1 MSTSIRRQ
9 PATVTE
15 PARDT
20 PVVSECDVL
29 VVGGGPAGL
38 AAAVSA
44 AREGA
49 RVTLVERY
57 SHLGGLASG
66 GHVLVLDDMCN
77 GDEVVV
83 HGICAQLVDRMT
95 AMGLAVAPPE
105 ADRVSSEAAWHRWS
119 RWGVYDYYS
128 RTRPRPITYA
138 VAFDPD
144 GWKRASENI
153 VVESAIEL
161 RLHSWF
167 SAPLLEGNRL
177 TGVVCESKAGRQA
190 IRAGITVDTTGDL
203 DVASRAGAG
212 FTGGN
217 YMLTTVFRLGGVD
230 WDAAECFEVEHPE
243 EHARLDRQARKL
255 LGGSWA
261 LWWLK
266 TPLPGV
272 VWCNCP
278 HMTGYDGARPED
290 LTAAVLEGRRRM
302 DGLVEFAR
310 ARLPGFGNCHVL
322 DVAPQTGVRQTRL
335 LQGEYVVTQEDI
347 SNRTHFADS
356 VARGR
361 DYYTPYRALV
371 PREID
376 QLLVAGRHYSATPEA
391 QKTSR
396 EIPPCMAMGEAAGL
410 AAAMALDGGIDVR
423 AVDVTELQRRLR
435 EHGADP
441 GDRPSTN
448 AGQRGDGGRTEG
460 S

>member
-1 MSTSIRRQ
+1 MSPLERN
-9 PATVTE
+9 TVRE
-15 PARDT
+15 PERTTA
-20 PVVSECDVL
+20 VVAECDVL

-38 AAAVSA
+38 AAAVAA
-44 AREGA
+44 ARNGA
-49 RVTLVERY
+49 RVVLLERY

-77 GDEVVV
+77 GAEIVVT
-83 HGICAQLVDRMT
+83 GICAEIVDRMQ

-105 ADRVSSEAAWHRWS
+105 ADRVSSEAAWRRWS
-119 RWGVYDYYS
+119 RWGLYDYYS
-128 RTRPRPITYA
+128 RQRPRPITYA
-138 VAFDPD
+138 VAFDPE
-144 GWKRASENI
+144 GWKRASEDI
-153 VVESAIEL
+153 VVENEIDL

-167 SAPLLEGNRL
+167 SAPLLEGNRV
-177 TGVVCESKAGRQA
+177 TGVVCETKAGRQA
-190 IRAGITVDTTGDL
+190 VRAGITIDTTGDL

-230 WDAAECFEVEHPE
+230 WETAERFEIEEPE
-243 EHARLDRQARKL
+243 THAGLDREARKI

-278 HMTGYDGARPED
+278 HMTRYDGARPEG

-302 DGLVEFAR
+302 DALVEFVR
-310 ARLPGFGNCHVL
+310 AELPGFAECHVL

-335 LQGEYVVTQEDI
+335 LQGEYVVTRQDI
-347 SNRTHFADS
+347 AERVHFPDS
-356 VARGR
+356 IARGR

-371 PREID
+371 PRQID

-410 AAAMALDGGIDVR
+410 AATMALDASQHVR
-423 AVDVTELQRRLR
+423 HVDVAQLQSRLR
-435 EHGADP
+435 EQGADP
-441 GDRPSTN
+441 GDRPSAN
-448 AGQRGDGGRTEG
+448 ASPAVHETKTDEP
-460 S
+460 